1 MLLRVLPALYEKQP
15 QPINARLRE
24 LVAPMAQLDPAEQL
38 HLLRLLHTVARNR
51 ELGVNHAGNISLL
64 NAAPPFEGFVFHR
77 LGEGGIPQRAGQCL
91 PTLIPC
97 KFFNPIPSFPPS
109 HKENRTMALLDQK
122 DWVKPFVS
130 NVFGSSSVS

>member
-51 ELGVNHAGNISLL
+51 ELGVNHTGNISLL

-77 LGEGGIPQRAGQCL
+77 LGEGEIPQRAGQCL